1 MKDNPTVTFELPEN
15 QQGRPYT
22 WQELG
27 YEVET
32 AMQTL
37 RQEVSRAISKQG
49 GQDADSIMGVIRTLE
64 RAAADSGDRS
74 RNPPRFRRNAE
85 PRRRNTH

>member
-64 RAAADSGDRS
+64 RAAADVREYADGKV
-74 RNPPRFRRNAE
+74 PV
-85 PRRRNTH
+85 